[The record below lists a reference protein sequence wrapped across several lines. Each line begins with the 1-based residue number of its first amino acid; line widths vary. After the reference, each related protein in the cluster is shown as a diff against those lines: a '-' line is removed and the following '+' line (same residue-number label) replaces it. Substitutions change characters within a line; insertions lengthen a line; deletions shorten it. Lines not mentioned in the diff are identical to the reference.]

1 MGAEEGP
8 EEGLT
13 NHILACSDEG
23 NDTLKEN
30 DFTACKETIMSY
42 ITLNNNIHRGPLGIS
57 WK

>member
-57 WK
+57 